1 VFLVQEHVKRHHQI
15 KGKSKMSW
23 IISLLVA
30 GMISAGS
37 AAGEPQ
43 PAQRLQPVTTNFA
56 RDEKAQTVE
65 TPAQDSRFDQTYPLN
80 PNGRVSLSNVNGKV
94 DVGAWDRN
102 EVRVEATKRIQCE
115 KPEDIE
121 IEIDANPNWVRVE
134 TEFGKDRNITVSR
147 SDKDHKTWSNGNDNR
162 CTEYSVDYKLT
173 VPRNAILNEV
183 ETVNGNVT
191 LAGMTNIVKSSSV
204 NGNVT
209 AQNLRGSVNIT
220 TVNGTLNVGF
230 DSLSNVREIKLDTV
244 NGTVKLQLPSDVD
257 AIVKAS
263 TVHGNISNDF
273 GLLVKKG
280 EYVNTNLY
288 GKLGDGQIPVRLN
301 SVNGTINIRR
311 NQDGRS
317 PKAAVNLLSQ
327 TDEPDADFHG
337 DFGPK
342 VKTPKPPKVKVKP
355 NVVVAPPAPPTPAI
369 EGSVYIDEK
378 TRQEIRKA
386 IAESKKAAKEAMK
399 IDQEE
404 IRRSVEEAR
413 ASVPEI
419 DVDMD
424 LDIDIDLDMDED
436 SPGEYNH
443 FALSRRQTYNLDVEG
458 APNLS
463 VMARNGAVRIR
474 GWDKSEVSFNFTHQ
488 ARESNY
494 KPSLQ
499 KNGSEIRIN
508 IPETVERYRLEIYVP
523 RKSNVKIM
531 SGGEIRVDGVT
542 GKVEL
547 DGGNGA
553 IDVRDSGGNLS
564 VTSREGRVRVIGF
577 DGDAR
582 IKTTDGNIA
591 LEGNFTSLSTNTIS
605 GETVL
610 TLNQDVSATL
620 EATTKNVTF
629 EGIEPNGEPKDTRN
643 STVWKIGGGN
653 SNYKLRTTADGQIYI
668 RSASNVRISHN
679 NFYLVPLRNP
689 LFG

>member
-1 VFLVQEHVKRHHQI
+1 
-15 KGKSKMSW
+15 MSW

-37 AAGEPQ
+37 NAQPQ
-43 PAQRLQPVTTNFA
+43 PVPQPQTVKANFA
-56 RDEKAQTVE
+56 GVEKTVIAP
-65 TPAQDSRFDQTYPLN
+65 TTAQDTRFDQTYPLN
-80 PNGRVSLSNVNGKV
+80 QNGRVSLSNVNGKV
-94 DVGAWDRN
+94 DVAAWDRN

-134 TEFGKDRNITVSR
+134 TEFGKDRNIVVNSG
-147 SDKDHKTWSNGNDNR
+147 DKNQRTWSNGYDNR

-173 VPRNAILNEV
+173 VPRNAQLDKV

-191 LAGMTNIVKSSSV
+191 LAGMSNIVKSSSV

-230 DSLSNVREIKLDTV
+230 DSLSNVREIKVDTV

-288 GKLGDGQIPVRLN
+288 GKLGDGQIPIRLS

-327 TDEPDADFHG
+327 TDEPDLNFHG

-342 VKTPKPPKVKVKP
+342 VKPPKPPKAKVKP
-355 NVVVAPPAPPTPAI
+355 NVVAAPPVPPTPAI
-369 EGSVYIDEK
+369 ESSVYMDEK

-386 IAESKKAAKEAMK
+386 IAESKKVAREAMK

-404 IRRSVEEAR
+404 IRRTVQEAR

-419 DVDMD
+419 DIDMD
-424 LDIDIDLDMDED
+424 MDIDIDLDMDGD
-436 SPGEYNH
+436 TPGEYNH
-443 FALSRRQTYNLDVEG
+443 FALSRRQAGSVQVEG
-458 APNLS
+458 SPNLN
-463 VMARNGAVRIR
+463 VTARNGAVRIR

-488 ARESNY
+488 AREGSY

-499 KNGSEIRIN
+499 KSGSEIRVS

-531 SGGEIRVDGVT
+531 SGGEIRVEGVT

-553 IDVRDSGGNLS
+553 IDVRDSGGSLS
-564 VTSREGRVRVIGF
+564 VTSRDGRVRVIGF
-577 DGDAR
+577 DGDAKIR
-582 IKTTDGNIA
+582 TTEGNIA
-591 LEGNFTSLSTNTIS
+591 LEGNFTALSTNTVS

-610 TLNQDVSATL
+610 TLNQDASATL

-643 STVWKIGGGN
+643 STVWKIGGGS

-668 RSASNVRISHN
+668 RSTSNVRISHN

>member
-1 VFLVQEHVKRHHQI
+1 
-15 KGKSKMSW
+15 MSW

-37 AAGEPQ
+37 APQPQ
-43 PAQRLQPVTTNFA
+43 PAPLPQTVKANFA
-56 RDEKAQTVE
+56 GVEKTEIAPT
-65 TPAQDSRFDQTYPLN
+65 TAQDTRFDQTYPRN

-94 DVGAWDRN
+94 DVEAWDRN
-102 EVRVEATKRIQCE
+102 EVRVEAIKRIQCE

-134 TEFGKDRNITVSR
+134 TEFGKDRNIVVNR
-147 SDKDHKTWSNGNDNR
+147 GDKNQRTSSNGYDNR

-173 VPRNAILNEV
+173 VPRNAQLDEV

-191 LAGMTNIVKSSSV
+191 LAGMSNVVKSSTV
-204 NGNVT
+204 NGSVT
-209 AQNLRGSVNIT
+209 AQNLRGSVNIS

-230 DSLSNVREIKLDTV
+230 DSLNSVREIKVDTV
-244 NGTVKLQLPSDVD
+244 NGTLKLQLPSDVD

-273 GLLVKKG
+273 GLPVKKG
-280 EYVNTNLY
+280 EYVGNNLY
-288 GKLGDGQIPVRLN
+288 GKLGDGQIPIRLN
-301 SVNGTINIRR
+301 TVNGTINIRR
-311 NQDGRS
+311 NPDGRS
-317 PKAAVNLLSQ
+317 LKPAVNLLSQ
-327 TDEPDADFHG
+327 MDEPDFDSHG

-342 VKTPKPPKVKVKP
+342 VKAPKPPKPQRAKVRP
-355 NVVVAPPAPPTPAI
+355 NVVVSPPAPPTPVI
-369 EGSVYIDEK
+369 EGSVHMDER

-386 IAESKKAAKEAMK
+386 IAESKKVAREAMK

-419 DVDMD
+419 DVDVD
-424 LDIDIDLDMDED
+424 LDVDIDLDMDD
-436 SPGEYNH
+436 DAPGEYNH
-443 FALSRRQTYNLDVEG
+443 FALSRRQTYNLDVES
-458 APNLS
+458 APNLN
-463 VMARNGAVRIR
+463 VTARNGAVRIR

-499 KNGSEIRIN
+499 KNGSDIRIS
-508 IPETVERYRLEIYVP
+508 IPETIERYRLEIFVP

-591 LEGNFTSLSTNTIS
+591 LEGNFTSLSTNTDS

-610 TLNQDVSATL
+610 TLNKDASATL

-629 EGIEPNGEPKDTRN
+629 EGIEPNGEPKEARN
-643 STVWKIGGGN
+643 STVWKIGGGS
-653 SNYKLRTTADGQIYI
+653 SNYKLRTTADGQIYV

>member
-1 VFLVQEHVKRHHQI
+1 
-15 KGKSKMSW
+15 MSW

-37 AAGEPQ
+37 APQ
-43 PAQRLQPVTTNFA
+43 PQPVPQPQTVKANFA
-56 RDEKAQTVE
+56 GVEKTRIAPT
-65 TPAQDSRFDQTYPLN
+65 TAQDTRFDQTYQLN

-94 DVGAWDRN
+94 DVEAWDRN
-102 EVRVEATKRIQCE
+102 EVRVEAIKRIQCE

-173 VPRNAILNEV
+173 VPRNAVLDEV

-191 LAGMTNIVKSSSV
+191 LAGMSNIVKSSTV
-204 NGNVT
+204 NGSVT
-209 AQNLRGSVNIT
+209 AQNLRGSVNIS

-230 DSLSNVREIKLDTV
+230 DSLNSVREIKVDTV
-244 NGTVKLQLPSDVD
+244 NGTLKLQLPSDVD

-273 GLLVKKG
+273 GLPVKKG
-280 EYVNTNLY
+280 EYVGNNLY
-288 GKLGDGQIPVRLN
+288 GKLGDGQIPIRLN
-301 SVNGTINIRR
+301 TVNGTINIRR
-311 NQDGRS
+311 NPDGRS
-317 PKAAVNLLSQ
+317 LKPAVNLLSQ
-327 TDEPDADFHG
+327 MDEPDFDSHG

-342 VKTPKPPKVKVKP
+342 VKAPKPPKPQRTKVKP
-355 NVVVAPPAPPTPAI
+355 NVVVSPPAPPTPVI
-369 EGSVYIDEK
+369 EGSVHMDEK

-386 IAESKKAAKEAMK
+386 IAESKKVAREAMK

-419 DVDMD
+419 DIDMD
-424 LDIDIDLDMDED
+424 LDVDIDLDMDED

-443 FALSRRQTYNLDVEG
+443 FALSRRQTYNLDVES

-463 VMARNGAVRIR
+463 VTARNGAVRIR

-488 ARESNY
+488 AREGNY

-499 KNGSEIRIN
+499 KNGSEIRIS
-508 IPETVERYRLEIYVP
+508 IPETIERYRLEIYVP

-577 DGDAR
+577 DGEAKIR
-582 IKTTDGNIA
+582 TTEGNIA
-591 LEGNFTSLSTNTIS
+591 LEGNFTALTTNTIS

-610 TLNQDVSATL
+610 TLNQDASATL

-643 STVWKIGGGN
+643 STIWKIGGGS
-653 SNYKLRTTADGQIYI
+653 SNYKLRTTADGQIYV
-668 RSASNVRISHN
+668 RSTSNVRISHN